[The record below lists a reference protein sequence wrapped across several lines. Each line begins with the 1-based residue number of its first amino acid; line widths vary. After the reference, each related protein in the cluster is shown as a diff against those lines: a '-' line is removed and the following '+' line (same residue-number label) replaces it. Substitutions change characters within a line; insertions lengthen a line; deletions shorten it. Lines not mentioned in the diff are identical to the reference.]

1 MKSTVHLAVY
11 DTLADWEFGFATAGI
26 NSPDWQRTPG
36 RYEIRTVGL
45 TFDTV
50 TSSGGLRITP
60 DTVLAD
66 LDPTDSAMLILPGA
80 DSWPTGSLAPFAA
93 AARRFLDAGV
103 PVAAICGATIGLA
116 VEGLLD
122 SYDHTGNAVEQLA
135 HTPGYGGTA
144 RFRVARAWTD
154 RGLITAGAASPV
166 EFAREIFAELDLY
179 SPEVL
184 EAWYGL
190 FSTGDPSWFG
200 KLMAATS

>member
-1 MKSTVHLAVY
+1 MTTTVHLAVY

-26 NSPDWQRTPG
+26 NTPEWQRVPG

-50 TSSGGLRITP
+50 TSAGGLRITP

-66 LDPTDSAMLILPGA
+66 LDPADSAMLILPGA
-80 DSWPTGSLAPFAA
+80 GLWATGDLAPFATT
-93 AARRFLDAGV
+93 ARRFLDSDV
-103 PVAAICGATIGLA
+103 PVAAICGATVGLA
-116 VEGLLD
+116 ASGLLD
-122 SYDHTGNAVEQLA
+122 SYDHTGNAVEELSQA
-135 HTPGYGGTA
+135 PGYGGAA
-144 RFRVARAWTD
+144 RFRAERAVTD
-154 RGLITAGAASPV
+154 RGLVTAGAASPV
-166 EFAREIFAELDLY
+166 EFAREIFAALDLY

-200 KLMAATS
+200 KLVAATS